1 MLINNVCGSKPTFS
15 ASLTLWPER
24 EWFGVANEDHTF
36 VVDADGEVFD
46 LLLHN
51 DFSTQYHH
59 MNGSMMPLSHKASAE
74 AA

>member
-24 EWFGVANEDHTF
+24 EWYAVANDMHTF
-36 VVDADGEVFD
+36 IVDADGNVFD
-46 LLLHN
+46 LLL
-51 DFSTQYHH
+51 DSYDPQYHH
-59 MNGSMMPLSHKASAE
+59 MDGAVEALGQKAQ